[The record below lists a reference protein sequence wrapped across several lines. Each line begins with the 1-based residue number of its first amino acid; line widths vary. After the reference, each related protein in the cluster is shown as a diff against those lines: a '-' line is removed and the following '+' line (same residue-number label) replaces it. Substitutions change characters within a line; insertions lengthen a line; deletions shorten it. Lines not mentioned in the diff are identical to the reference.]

1 MLDLKALLTKILKC
15 LCVSGAFTY
24 QNNTAIA
31 SSNLSAN
38 STFYL
43 PSQNTGGTYSHYVSN
58 TSFFGIDHNGFIT
71 TKSGMYHVSMSGH
84 LNSQNTGAQ
93 GFAIQIYDWTSS
105 AQISYAR
112 FAYTATSWCP
122 IALELTVPLEAGHI
136 IVPRIERYSGSTG
149 RWKISNLQFTLTYLG
164 EGQYVTA

>member
-1 MLDLKALLTKILKC
+1 MLDLKALLTKILKS
-15 LCVSGAFTY
+15 LYVSGAFTY

-38 STFYL
+38 GTFYL
-43 PSQNTGGTYSHYVSN
+43 PSQNTGGTYSHYVNN
-58 TSFFGIDHNGFIT
+58 TNFFEIDHNGFKL

-84 LNSQNTGAQ
+84 LNSQNAAAQ

-105 AQISYAR
+105 AQVSYAR
-112 FAYTATSWCP
+112 FVYTGTSWSS
-122 IALELTVPLEAGHI
+122 IALDLTVPLEAGHI
-136 IVPRIERYSGSTG
+136 IVPRVERYSGSTG
-149 RWKISNLQFTLTYLG
+149 RWKITNLQFTLTYLG